1 MADKAT
7 TQAHLTAVGMS
18 GSDAQIARLLTAL
31 GTTDHDDVATF
42 VSAAQTRFSRN
53 PQFSGLSQAD
63 EQKLWTYR
71 NLWSKVRG
79 GADNDSTLESEG
91 WKQSSA
97 AFAEL
102 AS

>member
-1 MADKAT
+1 MANKAT

-31 GTTDHDDVATF
+31 GTTDHNDVATF

-71 NLWSKVRG
+71 NLWSKVRAG
-79 GADNDSTLESEG
+79 DSDSTLATEG
-91 WKQSSA
+91 WKTSSA
-97 AFAEL
+97 AFIAL
-102 AS
+102 S